1 MRPNSPK
8 RKLVGVLEARDELL
22 RAAAFSALDVLC
34 ARLGETLP
42 LKGGIDQGFVFNGKR
57 VPFLNYQ
64 KGIYRS
70 AEQMGPAALSVL
82 TSSKSPYGADE
93 EAADGYWYAFRAGP
107 GGSRDNAALRAAH
120 HLQVPLAYFRS
131 FQPGWYTPIYP
142 VFVDH
147 VDDFGSRVFLT
158 PGIQSPLVGAEP
170 TSGVTREYAM
180 TTTRRRLH
188 QGRFREMVMRAYAEK
203 CTICRLKEPRL
214 LEAAHIR
221 ADAHP
226 DSESI
231 VSNGLSLC
239 SIHHKAFDETLIGID
254 PDYRVHVAQGLLGE
268 RDGPMLELLK
278 TAHGTTITAPR
289 DERLRPD
296 RELLAERF
304 ERFAAT

>member
-1 MRPNSPK
+1 MTEP
-8 RKLVGVLEARDELL
+8 RDELL
-22 RAAAFSALDVLC
+22 RAAAFSALDVLR

-42 LKGGIDQGFVFNGKR
+42 LRGGVELGFNFNGRR

-70 AEQMGPAALSVL
+70 AEQLGPAALSVL

-93 EAADGYWYAFRAGP
+93 EALDGYWYAFRSGDS
-107 GGSRDNAALRAAH
+107 GSRDNAALRAAH
-120 HLQVPLAYFRS
+120 TLQVPLIYFRS

-142 VFVDH
+142 VFVDQ
-147 VDDFGSRVFLT
+147 VDDLGNRVFMT
-158 PGIQSPLVGAEP
+158 PGVQAPVTGAEP
-170 TSGVTREYAM
+170 TTGVVREYAM

-188 QGRFREMVMRAYAEK
+188 QGRFRGIVMRAYAEK

-226 DSESI
+226 DSLSA
-231 VSNGLSLC
+231 VTNGLSLC
-239 SIHHKAFDETLIGID
+239 SIHHRAYDEALIGID
-254 PDYRVHVAQGLLGE
+254 PDYKVHVSADLLE
-268 RDGPMLELLK
+268 DRDGPMLELLK
-278 TAHGTTITAPR
+278 VAHLTSITLPR
-289 DERLRPD
+289 RADDHPS

-304 ERFAAT
+304 EAFSR